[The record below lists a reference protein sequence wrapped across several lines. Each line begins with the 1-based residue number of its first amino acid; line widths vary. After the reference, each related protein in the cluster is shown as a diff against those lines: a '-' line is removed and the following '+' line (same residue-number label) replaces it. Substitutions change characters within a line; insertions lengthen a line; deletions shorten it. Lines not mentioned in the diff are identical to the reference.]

1 MRSNVRYLLYRQLVN
16 DDLLSGVK
24 IGILCKK
31 MLNLLEIM
39 IIVKITFGCARL
51 GGSFLGKNFMIFEES
66 FIDERRSGG
75 ILLLYFLIRG
85 MVKRLSRVTLTHLFG
100 VRIPVPLLED
110 RMMSSILFC
119 FLF

>member
-1 MRSNVRYLLYRQLVN
+1 MVVTNV
-16 DDLLSGVK
+16 
-24 IGILCKK
+24 
-31 MLNLLEIM
+31 M
-39 IIVKITFGCARL
+39 FGYARL

-85 MVKRLSRVTLTHLFG
+85 MVKPLSRVTLTHLFG

>member
-1 MRSNVRYLLYRQLVN
+1 MRDWV
-16 DDLLSGVK
+16 GAF
-24 IGILCKK
+24 
-31 MLNLLEIM
+31 LE
-39 IIVKITFGCARL
+39 
-51 GGSFLGKNFMIFEES
+51 KNFMIFEES

-110 RMMSSILFC
+110 RMMSSILFVSC
-119 FLF
+119 FNLCSLRRGFVESLEFQ